1 MTKKII
7 PLILFLLML
16 TNCAYKPKIN
26 PEASRDPYTGKNIAG
41 KYYYHLATC
50 EDMWEKNAPFSLIK
64 RQGSFTRKCMQDF
77 GYKLL
82 HYKG

>member
-7 PLILFLLML
+7 SLILLLVL

-26 PEASRDPYTGKNIAG
+26 PEASRDPHTGNNIAG
-41 KYYYHLATC
+41 KYYYYLATC
-50 EDMWEKNAPFSLIK
+50 EDMWKKNPPFSLIK
-64 RQGSFTRKCMQDF
+64 RQGAFTRKCMQDF

>member
-7 PLILFLLML
+7 SLILFLML

-26 PEASRDPYTGKNIAG
+26 PEASRDPFSGNNIAG

-50 EDMWEKNAPFSLIK
+50 EGMWEKEAGFSVLK

-82 HYKG
+82 FWKG

>member
-1 MTKKII
+1 MKKLII
-7 PLILFLLML
+7 IIGLLAL

-26 PEASRDPYTGKNIAG
+26 PEASLHPHTGENLAG

-50 EDMWEKNAPFSLIK
+50 NDMWEHEAGYSMFK
-64 RQGSFTRKCMQDF
+64 RQGAFTRKCMKDF

-82 HYKG
+82 FYK

>member
-1 MTKKII
+1 MKK
-7 PLILFLLML
+7 LILIIGLLGL

-26 PEASRDPYTGKNIAG
+26 PEASLHRHTGENLAG

-50 EDMWEKNAPFSLIK
+50 NDMWEHEAGYSMFK
-64 RQGSFTRKCMQDF
+64 RQGSFTRKCMKDF

-82 HYKG
+82 FYK